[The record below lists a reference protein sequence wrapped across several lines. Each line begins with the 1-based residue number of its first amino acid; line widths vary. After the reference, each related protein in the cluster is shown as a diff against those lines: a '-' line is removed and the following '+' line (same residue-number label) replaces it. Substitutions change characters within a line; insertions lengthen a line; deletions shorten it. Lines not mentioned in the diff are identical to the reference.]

1 MRVAAIV
8 LVAALVSSCGSASTG
23 SSKATGGTQGRSL
36 ATTTT
41 TQPSTTHTGA
51 PVARSGG
58 PCGGLLREDVEAMFG
73 APVRVR
79 PWPGILTDGITE
91 QDQCSADDG
100 VENVGY
106 GYGCW
111 LTLSTFDSAAD
122 ARASFDA
129 SAKRAK
135 QALDALKSLRSPG
148 DGEILLS
155 LGDAS
160 VAGVFLG
167 GGVATILKNDRL
179 LNLTCSPGSA
189 TREHG
194 KVTLHRDAFASA
206 VVKAASQL

>member
-1 MRVAAIV
+1 
-8 LVAALVSSCGSASTG
+8 
-23 SSKATGGTQGRSL
+23 
-36 ATTTT
+36 
-41 TQPSTTHTGA
+41 
-51 PVARSGG
+51 
-58 PCGGLLREDVEAMFG
+58 LREDVEAMFG

-79 PWPGILTDGITE
+79 PWPGQPTAGITE
-91 QDQCSADDG
+91 QNKCSADDG

-122 ARASFDA
+122 ARVSFDA
-129 SAKRAK
+129 SAKQAK
-135 QALDALKSLRSPG
+135 KALDVPKSVRSPG

-167 GGVATILKNDRL
+167 MGDATILKNDRL
-179 LNLTCSPGSA
+179 LNLVCMPGSP

-194 KVTLHRDAFASA
+194 KVTLNRDAFASA
-206 VVKAASQL
+206 VTKAASQL